1 MLFLLDKIIRYILYY
16 IYLVR
21 SYGIAFNLE
30 LLLHEMYTC
39 TPKYISLHM
48 ISFENVVDL
57 VCVPIAKSHV
67 LHKHTHTPLHYIHR
81 KQTVQHIFSYSIGSP
96 PRIIGQR
103 GRRCHR
109 GVGESGGEMDSGIV
123 KNSYMMLCHDQS
135 ACPSLM
141 VPLSEMRAGV
151 WLSPHLGCTLVNIAP
166 WNISAI

>member
-67 LHKHTHTPLHYIHR
+67 LHKHTHTFTLHSPKTDSAAYLLLQHWVPTSHYR
-81 KQTVQHIFSYSIGSP
+81 SKRQT
-96 PRIIGQR
+96 
-103 GRRCHR
+103 
-109 GVGESGGEMDSGIV
+109 M
-123 KNSYMMLCHDQS
+123 
-135 ACPSLM
+135 PSWRWRVRWRNGLRNCQ
-141 VPLSEMRAGV
+141 E
-151 WLSPHLGCTLVNIAP
+151 
-166 WNISAI
+166 